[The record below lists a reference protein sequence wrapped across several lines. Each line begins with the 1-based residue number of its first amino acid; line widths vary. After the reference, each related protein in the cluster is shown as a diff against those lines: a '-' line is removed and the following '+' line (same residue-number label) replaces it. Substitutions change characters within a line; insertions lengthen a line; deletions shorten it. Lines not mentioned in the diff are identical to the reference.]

1 MPFVEAFVPSIALGL
16 LFWYVMK
23 ALTNA
28 DRKERQAESEA
39 DAQFENRI
47 ESETRSTLF
56 LAIPDNSL

>member
-28 DRKERQAESEA
+28 DRKERQAEA
-39 DAQFENRI
+39 DAQFENRT
-47 ESETRSTLF
+47 ESDTRSTLE
-56 LAIPDNSL
+56 

>member
-39 DAQFENRI
+39 DALI
-47 ESETRSTLF
+47 EYRTESDTRSTRE
-56 LAIPDNSL
+56 